1 MDKLTS
7 RGWIFVPLIDLSMF
21 IKRGK
26 SPTYSLNKEIPVI
39 AQKCNQKNGKLSLM
53 NALFISNESLQKYN
67 ETNIS
72 KLDDIIINSTGT
84 GTVGRTNIIKDNIFN
99 EYKTIVYD
107 SHITTIRLFKEHVS
121 PDYIYYFLK
130 SPHISDNI
138 EDRCEGS
145 TNQIELYAKI
155 IMQYIVPLPP
165 KNEQLRIVSKLRS
178 INQIIEK

>member
-1 MDKLTS
+1 MTS
-7 RGWIFVPLIDLSMF
+7 RGWIFTPLIDLSIF

-26 SPTYSLNKEIPVI
+26 SPTYTLNKEIPVI
-39 AQKCNQKNGKLSLM
+39 AQKCNQKNGILSLT
-53 NALFISNESLQKYN
+53 NALFISNESLKKYN

-72 KLDDIIINSTGT
+72 ELDDIIINSTGT
-84 GTVGRTNIIKDNIFN
+84 GTVGRTNIIKENIFN

-107 SHITTIRLFKEHVS
+107 SHITTIRLFKKHVS
-121 PDYIYYFLK
+121 PYYIYYFLK
-130 SPHISDNI
+130 SPYISDNI

-145 TNQIELYAKI
+145 TNQIELYAKV

-178 INQIIEK
+178 INQLIEK